1 MWFFQT
7 TKKFFEPV
15 MLMPKVHLQNM
26 FEGVYMFVY
35 SVFSLEILKLILKSI
50 EFKENERF
58 WNLIYIYIVITILFS
73 LWKFLL
79 YKWWRTQIMFEWCK
93 IYYEK
98 YLNKYIQAEWNDI
111 EKIWTGRFI
120 SILRSWLHE
129 WFDMLFELWQRWL
142 YGILFL
148 FYAIYTIFNINIIGG
163 LISIIFIIIW
173 WIISHY
179 ANIYMQEKRYLRRES
194 EKEADHQAVIALMS
208 KNELMQN
215 NSLKTILQKI
225 SYNCE
230 LSKIY
235 QYPVNVWFT
244 VVDELPRIIF
254 LFIRVGVYIYLSN
267 IILKTN
273 SSFSE
278 LAIFITII
286 SMTELAMNNFLDIV
300 RMVMREFAS
309 VQLLWKTFDNLT
321 PIKWFDKWDTF
332 NTKNDKI
339 IIKDINYGYTNK
351 KVFDK
356 FSLEINGLQKTAL
369 VWVSGW
375 GKTTLM
381 KIIAGYLRPQR
392 WTVEIFWNDLKKTS
406 LKSYFSHIWY
416 LTQEP
421 SVFDWTIR
429 ENLQASVKEEASE
442 ELMIEALKDAECD
455 FIFEFENG
463 IDTEIGEK
471 WIRLSWGQRQRL
483 AIAKIFIKNPEIILL
498 DEPTSALDSFSEE
511 KITKAMHRLF
521 KWRTVIIIAHR
532 LQTVKEAD
540 DIILIE
546 DWIVVERWTHRELV
560 AKKWVYK
567 NMLDLQSGF

>member
-1 MWFFQT
+1 MGFFQT

-15 MLMPKVHLQNM
+15 ILMPKVHLQNM

-73 LWKFLL
+73 LGKFLL
-79 YKWWRTQIMFEWCK
+79 YKWGRTQIMFEGCK

-98 YLNKYIQAEWNDI
+98 YLNKYIQAEGNDI
-111 EKIWTGRFI
+111 EKIGTGRFI
-120 SILRSWLHE
+120 SILRSGLHE
-129 WFDMLFELWQRWL
+129 WFDMLFELGQRGL

-163 LISIIFIIIW
+163 LISIIFIIIGG
-173 WIISHY
+173 IISHY

-235 QYPVNVWFT
+235 QYPVNVGFT

-273 SSFSE
+273 SSFSD

-321 PIKWFDKWDTF
+321 PIKGFDKGDTF

-369 VWVSGW
+369 VGVSGG

-392 WTVEIFWNDLKKTS
+392 GTVEIFGNDLKKTS
-406 LKSYFSHIWY
+406 LKSYFSHIGY

-421 SVFDWTIR
+421 SVFDGTIR

-442 ELMIEALKDAECD
+442 DLMIEALKDA
-455 FIFEFENG
+455 
-463 IDTEIGEK
+463 
-471 WIRLSWGQRQRL
+471 
-483 AIAKIFIKNPEIILL
+483 
-498 DEPTSALDSFSEE
+498 
-511 KITKAMHRLF
+511 
-521 KWRTVIIIAHR
+521 
-532 LQTVKEAD
+532 
-540 DIILIE
+540 
-546 DWIVVERWTHRELV
+546 
-560 AKKWVYK
+560 
-567 NMLDLQSGF
+567 

>member
-15 MLMPKVHLQNM
+15 ILMPKVHLQNM

-273 SSFSE
+273 SSFSD

-321 PIKWFDKWDTF
+321 PIKGFDKWDTF

-356 FSLEINGLQKTAL
+356 FSLEINWLQKTAL

-442 ELMIEALKDAECD
+442 DLMIEALKDAECD

-546 DWIVVERWTHRELV
+546 DWKVVERWTHRELV

>member
-15 MLMPKVHLQNM
+15 ILMPKVHLQNM